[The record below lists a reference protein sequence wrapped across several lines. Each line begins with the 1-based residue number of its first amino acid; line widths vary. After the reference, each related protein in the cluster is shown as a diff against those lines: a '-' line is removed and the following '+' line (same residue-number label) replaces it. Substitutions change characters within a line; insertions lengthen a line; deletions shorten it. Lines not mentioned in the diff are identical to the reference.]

1 MKEAMND
8 ILTRLIREDRPV
20 RFEVGHTDWLN
31 RFEVSHMDWLNRF
44 AVTYRFADESG
55 IRRTVIDDL
64 FVDDAQRLVDQG
76 NVALGS
82 LLSPPK
88 YYR

>member
-1 MKEAMND
+1 
-8 ILTRLIREDRPV
+8 L
-20 RFEVGHTDWLN
+20 
-31 RFEVSHMDWLNRF
+31 
-44 AVTYRFADESG
+44 
-55 IRRTVIDDL
+55 IDDL

>member
-1 MKEAMND
+1 MNEAMNA

-20 RFEVGHTDWLN
+20 RFEV
-31 RFEVSHMDWLNRF
+31 RHMDWVNRY

-76 NVALGS
+76 NAALGS
-82 LLSPPK
+82 LLSRPR